1 MTLFEAHEA
10 HVLKSEA
17 QSEAQS
23 VAQSEVQTG
32 TKTMKETYNMLYTSE
47 MMISFLRK
55 NLCITLRHMWYTF
68 RKWGT
73 KWGTTWGTPT
83 ESRWYTQQTNYWSYA
98 INKKMRINNLWHY
111 QGVKAHLLKPTTKVL
126 KPTL

>member
-47 MMISFLRK
+47 MMIAFLRK

-68 RKWGT
+68 RS
-73 KWGTTWGTPT
+73 
-83 ESRWYTQQTNYWSYA
+83 EVQSEAQRE
-98 INKKMRINNLWHY
+98 
-111 QGVKAHLLKPTTKVL
+111 AHLLKVDDIRSRRTTDHTQLIRK
-126 KPTL
+126 